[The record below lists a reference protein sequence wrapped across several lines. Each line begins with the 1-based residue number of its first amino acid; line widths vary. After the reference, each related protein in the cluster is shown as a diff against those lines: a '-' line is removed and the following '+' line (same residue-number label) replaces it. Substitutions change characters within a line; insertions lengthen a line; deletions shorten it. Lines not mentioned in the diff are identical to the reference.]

1 MAADAD
7 ILLEITATAG
17 FLRVA
22 AVDAATGEE
31 VAFMAPHGTPEAAL
45 ARLARD
51 KLAYVRN
58 RRNAGAR
65 PARDAAPSRVPRPGG
80 RSIIA

>member
-45 ARLARD
+45 VRLARD
-51 KLAYVRN
+51 KLAYVRK
-58 RRNAGAR
+58 RRSQAAR
-65 PARDAAPSRVPRPGG
+65 PGQDRAPAASPRPGG